1 VDDVIAYALLRK
13 RNPVIDAELRSSR
26 NEGKT
31 EGKIESLLAVLEAR
45 GLVPSAGQQG
55 RIAAQRSVPVLDR
68 WLLRVAT
75 CQSVEELL
83 G

>member
-26 NEGKT
+26 NEGK
-31 EGKIESLLAVLEAR
+31 IESLLAVLEAR
-45 GLVPSAGQQG
+45 GLVPSAGQQE